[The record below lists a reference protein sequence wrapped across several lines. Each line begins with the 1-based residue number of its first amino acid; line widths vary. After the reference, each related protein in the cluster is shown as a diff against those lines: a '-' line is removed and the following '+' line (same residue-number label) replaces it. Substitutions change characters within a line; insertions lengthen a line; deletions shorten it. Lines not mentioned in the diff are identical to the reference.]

1 MKYLP
6 TVEMSHEDWLKERK
20 IGGSSVASILGINPW
35 ASPLDAYNQLIDP
48 IGTQIET
55 NSRMIA
61 GNKLEAVVMEYW
73 TETTGKKAV
82 QDNKI
87 RIHPEHD
94 FLRAN
99 MDGVIL
105 ADDEANTGVLEVKTT
120 GYFTWKSWNGAIPE
134 HYYCQLQHYLN
145 VTGYSWGEFAVLVD
159 GHDFHNIRFERDQE
173 FIDLVT
179 AQLVRFW
186 NNHVLTKT
194 PPEPMNDNDLKT
206 LYPSHI
212 PDKTIEAVN
221 GMSEQISQL
230 VLVKDE
236 IKILTDSKKEMELRI
251 KKEMGDAEA
260 IMQGE
265 DMLVTWKQGKAKQ
278 MFNKKSFGVDHPDLL
293 DKYTTEKA
301 GNRTFLIK

>member
-1 MKYLP
+1 MKYIP
-6 TVEMSHEDWLKERK
+6 TINLSHNEWLKERK
-20 IGGSSVASILGINPW
+20 IGGSSVASILRCNPW
-35 ASPLDAYNQLIDP
+35 ATPLDAYNQLIDP
-48 IGTQIET
+48 IGSQIET

-73 TETTGKKAV
+73 TETTGKKAI

-105 ADDEANTGVLEVKTT
+105 ANEEEHTGVLEIKTT
-120 GYFTWKSWNGAIPE
+120 GSFTWKAWGGSIPE

-159 GHDFHNIRFERDQE
+159 GHEFHNIRFERDQE
-173 FIDLVT
+173 FIDLMT
-179 AQLVRFW
+179 DQLVRFW
-186 NNHVLTKT
+186 NDHILAET
-194 PPEPMNDNDLKT
+194 PPEPSNENDLKT

-212 PDKTIEAVN
+212 PEKTIEAVN
-221 GMSEQISQL
+221 GMSEQIEQL
-230 VLVKDE
+230 ILLKEE
-236 IKILTDSKKEMELRI
+236 IKLLTDSKKEMELRI

-260 IMQGE
+260 VMSGE
-265 DMLVTWKQGKAKQ
+265 NMLVTWKQGKPKQ
-278 MFNKKSFGVDHPDLL
+278 MFNRKSFGADHPDLL
-293 DKYTTEKA
+293 NKYTNEKP
-301 GNRTFLIK
+301 GNRVFLTK